1 MVEQKMPVTL
11 SLLSGLLILVA
22 LYPLSVHGEPDP
34 MARPTRPKVFTSA
47 DELRRYLDLVKD
59 YYSLNGKARYGKRA
73 QIFPAT
79 ENPWDIMRVPPSSA
93 GGFALRQQKLEQ
105 KLQHEMENL
114 SKHGSQKGIQTELQE
129 PQQLEPRQFQ
139 HGGSQLSYLYDA
151 MAKYYDELQ

>member
-1 MVEQKMPVTL
+1 MVEQKMSVTL
-11 SLLSGLLILVA
+11 SLLSGLLILVT

-79 ENPWDIMRVPPSSA
+79 ENPWDIMR
-93 GGFALRQQKLEQ
+93 GGFPLRQQKFEQ

-114 SKHGSQKGIQTELQE
+114 SKHELQKGIQSELQE